1 MYATPGLLL
10 KVRQISELNV
20 CWNIVIRKIFG
31 YHKWESMRTVIDGL
45 GRVDVTHL
53 IQLRKIA
60 FYRRIFNHMKNSVLC
75 RLFCVLVFLNGS
87 SLYDDCMLAVF
98 HGKAV
103 TDVLNSFSSSLH

>member
-1 MYATPGLLL
+1 MYATPALLL

-20 CWNIVIRKIFG
+20 CWNMVIRKIFG
-31 YHKWESMRTVIDGL
+31 YHKWESVRTVIDVL

-60 FYRRIFNHMKNSVLC
+60 FYRRIFNHMKSSILC
-75 RLFCVLVFLNGS
+75 RLFCVFLNGS

-98 HGKAV
+98 HSKAV
-103 TDVLNSFSSSLH
+103 TDVLNSFSSSLR